1 MILFGTGGIR
11 GIMRKGEFDDELVT
25 RAASAV
31 ADWMNQDSLHTL
43 VIAYDTRQNSM
54 KFARICAE
62 TASRKGIRTY
72 IFSDPVPTPLLSF
85 AIRYMSADAG
95 VVITAS
101 HNPPEYNGFKVYTKD
116 GVQAIPEY
124 TQRIASLMNTTV
136 PSGGSSSGGIS
147 PVPDEV
153 EQAYVNRVIQL
164 IEPLVDNIKKIV
176 YSPLHGTGARFV
188 KKVLESLNIDV
199 IAVEEQFHPDAAFS
213 TVETPNPEDESA
225 MKLVKAY
232 MKRFRADAGIA
243 TDPDCDRV
251 GLVVARGDTLHRLT
265 GNQVGVLLTDMLGQ
279 GTAPGSHLIKTIVTT
294 DMVYPICEER
304 DHQILET
311 PTGFKFIGHEI
322 EKRSKTGNFNFFLA
336 FEESCGYLTGD
347 FVKDKDGVIGSAL
360 IAALCSKIDPLER
373 LNELYKQYGF
383 HTEKLLTI
391 KKKSPKEA
399 MSLYQ
404 KLKNH
409 PPQTVGDL
417 TIKEIVDYSS
427 SNTGV
432 AKNET
437 LLLKTENVK
446 IYIRPSGTEPK
457 LKIYIKVVSD
467 SQEDSLQM
475 ISKAVQELSHL

>member
-11 GIMRKGEFDDELVT
+11 GIMKKGEFDEELVKK
-25 RAASAV
+25 AASAV
-31 ADWMNQDSLHTL
+31 ADWMNEDNLHTL
-43 VIAYDTRQNSM
+43 VIAYDTRRNSM

-62 TASRKGIRTY
+62 TASKKGIRTY
-72 IFSDPVPTPLLSF
+72 VFSDPVPTPLLSF
-85 AIRYMSADAG
+85 AIRYMNADAG
-95 VVITAS
+95 IVITAS

-136 PSGGSSSGGIS
+136 PSGNSFGDIS

-153 EQAYVNRVIQL
+153 EQVYTSKVVQL
-164 IEPLVDNIKKIV
+164 IEPFVDGIKKIV

-188 KKVLESLNIDV
+188 KKVLDSLNMNV
-199 IAVEEQFHPDAAFS
+199 ITVEEQFHPDTAFS

-232 MKRFRADAGIA
+232 MKRFQADAGIA

-251 GLVVARGDTLHRLT
+251 GLVVAKGDALHRLT

-279 GTAPGSHLIKTIVTT
+279 EIAPGSYLIKTIVTT
-294 DMVYPICEER
+294 DMAYPICKER
-304 DHQILET
+304 GHQILET

-322 EKRSKTGNFNFFLA
+322 EKRSETGNFDFFLA

-347 FVKDKDGVIGSAL
+347 FVRDKDGVIGSAL
-360 IAALCSKIDPLER
+360 IAALCSKTDPLER

-383 HTEKLLTI
+383 HAEELLTI
-391 KKKSPKEA
+391 KKKSPQEA
-399 MSLYQ
+399 VSLYQ
-404 KLKNH
+404 KLKNY
-409 PPQTVGDL
+409 PPQAVGEL
-417 TIKEIVDYSS
+417 TIKEVVDYSS
-427 SNTGV
+427 FDTGV
-432 AKNET
+432 TRNET
-437 LLLKTENVK
+437 LLLKAENVK

-457 LKIYIKVVSD
+457 LKIYIKVVSG
-467 SQEDSLQM
+467 SQKDSLQM
-475 ISKAVQELSHL
+475 ISKTVQGLSHL